1 MSVMNIGA
9 GSFHRSRSAAILA
22 LSLKY
27 LNEWWQRS
35 RSRYELESL
44 GEDGLRDIGL
54 SSSEA
59 KFEGSKPFW
68 AA

>member
-1 MSVMNIGA
+1 MSVMNVDA
-9 GSFHRSRSAAILA
+9 GSFRRQRSASILA
-22 LSLKY
+22 LSQKY
-27 LNEWWQRS
+27 VRECWQLS

-44 GEDGLRDIGL
+44 SDEGLRDIGL